1 MNRTRMATRLALLSL
16 AFGGT
21 AMAAD
26 DVLRIGVLNDQSGLY
41 ADFGG
46 PTSVIAARMAV
57 EDFGG
62 KVLGRTIEVVS
73 ADHQNKTDIATATAR
88 KWFDLDKVEAIA
100 DLTNSAVA
108 LAVQALAAERGKITL
123 ASGPFSARLTN
134 EACNPTSFH
143 WTFDTYA
150 SSVGTARGV
159 LQDGGKDW
167 FLLAADYAFG
177 AQMAADVT
185 KTVTAGGGKVRGQV
199 NHPVNNSD
207 FASFLL
213 QAQASGAKV
222 VGLANAGAD
231 TINSIKQAAEFG
243 LTDKGQKLVAL
254 GLVISDVHALGLE
267 QSKGLIATTAYY
279 WDRDDASREFARRF
293 EERTKRKPGMV
304 QAGVY
309 SSVLHYLKAMQ
320 AAGTADGKVV
330 AEKMRELPVNDF
342 FSQGGVVRKDGRM
355 AHDMYLIQVKTPAES
370 KGPWDYYT
378 VLRTLPADQVTMPL
392 SDSACPLVKQG

>member
-1 MNRTRMATRLALLSL
+1 MKKTRLATRLAVLSL

-185 KTVTAGGGKVRGQV
+185 KTVTAGGGKVMGQV

-279 WDRDDASREFARRF
+279 WDRDDASREFAKRF

-309 SSVLHYLKAMQ
+309 SSVLHYLKAVQ
-320 AAGTADGKVV
+320 AAGTIDGKVV

-355 AHDMYLIQVKTPAES
+355 AHDMYLIQVKTPEES
-370 KGPWDYYT
+370 KGPWDYYK

-392 SDSACPLVKQG
+392 AESACPLVKQG